1 MMDNYPKY
9 IRTFFPK
16 TILPEQAKDTGMA
29 MVLVCL
35 LIAYFGSN
43 RHFAG
48 IAILLLIVTMTW
60 PMAYKHVAKLWIGF
74 SYLLGTVMSKVFLS
88 IIFLVLV
95 IPVGFIRKLMK
106 RDPMQIKKWKTGDES
121 VLKIRDHRYVSDDLV
136 NPY

>member
-1 MMDNYPKY
+1 MDNYPKK

-35 LIAYFGSN
+35 LVAYFGSS
-43 RHFAG
+43 RSFSG
-48 IAILLLIVTMTW
+48 IAILLLIVAMTW
-60 PMAYKHVAKLWIGF
+60 PMAYKHVAILWIGF
-74 SYLLGTVMSKVFLS
+74 SYILGTVMSKVLLS
-88 IIFLVLV
+88 VLFLVMV

-106 RDPMQIKKWKTGDES
+106 RDSMQTRKWKTGDES
-121 VLKIRDHRYVSDDLV
+121 VLKVRDHRFVSDDLV